1 VLMERKLVELID
13 FSSVLGLFAFLF
25 KSALAQMM
33 VVKGTC
39 VTKKKKEK
47 KRMVFRVYSLALIA
61 LALDPLGSC
70 GFHRD
75 SVLSLENQN
84 ILTGCWLL

>member
-1 VLMERKLVELID
+1 MERKLVELID

-47 KRMVFRVYSLALIA
+47 KGWF
-61 LALDPLGSC
+61 LGC
-70 GFHRD
+70 TH
-75 SVLSLENQN
+75 
-84 ILTGCWLL
+84 WH